1 MMTKEEVASIVLY
14 CTERKVSFK
23 SRLEELGIAQ
33 WRFYDAKGKYEKAK
47 DEYSPNELLALGDK
61 GTFIPCPPL
70 RRKAKR
76 VSGSQNDVNGNL
88 NIELQTAGGV
98 MIRIQGELDSSHL
111 RSIILCAVGHV

>member
-1 MMTKEEVASIVLY
+1 MMTKEEVASIVLH
-14 CTERKVSFK
+14 CTAQKVSFK

-33 WRFYDAKGKYEKAK
+33 WRFYEAKGRYEKAK
-47 DEYSPNELLALGDK
+47 DACSPNELLELGDK

-70 RRKAKR
+70 TRKAKKA
-76 VSGSQNDVNGNL
+76 SASQSETNCNL

-98 MIRIQGELDSSHL
+98 MIRIQGELDSSQL